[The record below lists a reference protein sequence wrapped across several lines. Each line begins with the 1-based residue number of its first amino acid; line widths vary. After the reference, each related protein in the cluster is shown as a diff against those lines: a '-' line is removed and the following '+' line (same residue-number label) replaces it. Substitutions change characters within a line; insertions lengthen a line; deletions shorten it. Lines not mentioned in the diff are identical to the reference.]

1 MTELIAQLASPL
13 ALIPLAFAL
22 SAFIAVYLVSN
33 AAASHRA
40 RMARVRTA
48 AARRGRSR
56 ARRRGPAGGDDL
68 MGLIKQVVE
77 RVNVMRDRRGAQ
89 LSRKLAQAGWRS
101 KDAVT
106 LYLFGKLVLPGVAAS
121 LVAFYLFVAYQG
133 ELGTIVK
140 LGAVVLA
147 GLVGSNLP
155 DLLIKNQTQKRTKEI
170 QKALPDALDLMVICA
185 ESGLSLD
192 ASFKRV
198 ATEMKP
204 ASAALADEFGL
215 TLLEL
220 RFMPERRVSLENL
233 AKRVPLQGITALVNT
248 LFQTEKFGTP
258 LAQALRVLAGE
269 MRETRMLKAEEKAAR
284 LPALM
289 TVPLIIF
296 ILPALFVVLLGPAI
310 MDIGDMFKHMN

>member
-1 MTELIAQLASPL
+1 MTDLMAQLASPL
-13 ALIPLAFAL
+13 ALIPLAFAI
-22 SAFIAVYLVSN
+22 SAFIAVYVLSN
-33 AAASHRA
+33 AAAIKRE

-48 AARRGRSR
+48 AAKRGRPQVQ
-56 ARRRGPAGGDDL
+56 RRSSVAGDDA
-68 MGLIKQVVE
+68 MDLIKRLVAK
-77 RVNVMRDRRGAQ
+77 VNVMRDQRGKA
-89 LSRKLAQAGWRS
+89 LSVKLAQAGWRS
-101 KDAVT
+101 NDAVT
-106 LYLFGKLVLPGVAAS
+106 LYLFGKLILPGAVAGLAA
-121 LVAFYLFVAYQG
+121 LYLFVAYQG
-133 ELGTIVK
+133 DLDTTVK
-140 LGAVVLA
+140 LGGVILA
-147 GLVGSNLP
+147 ALIGSHVPELMV
-155 DLLIKNQTQKRTKEI
+155 KNQTQKRSREI

-198 ATEMKP
+198 ASEMKP
-204 ASAALADEFGL
+204 ASPALADEFGL

-289 TVPLIIF
+289 TVPLILF
-296 ILPALFVVLLGPAI
+296 ILPALFVVLLGPAV
-310 MDIGDMFKHMN
+310 MDIGEMMKSMR

>member
-1 MTELIAQLASPL
+1 MTELMAQLASPL

-22 SAFIAVYLVSN
+22 SAFIAVYALSN
-33 AAASHRA
+33 AAATKRE

-48 AARRGRSR
+48 AAKRGRTQGQRRGS
-56 ARRRGPAGGDDL
+56 AAGDD
-68 MGLIKQVVE
+68 MMDLIKRLVA
-77 RVNVMRDRRGAQ
+77 RVNIMRDRRGAA
-89 LSRKLAQAGWRS
+89 LSVKLAQAGWRS
-101 KDAVT
+101 NDAVT
-106 LYLFGKLVLPGVAAS
+106 LYLFGKLVLPGVIAGLAA
-121 LVAFYLFVAYQG
+121 LYLFLAYQG
-133 ELGTIVK
+133 DLDTMLK
-140 LGAVVLA
+140 LGGVILA
-147 GLVGSNLP
+147 ALIGSNVP
-155 DLLIKNQTQKRTKEI
+155 EIVVKNQTQKRSKEI
-170 QKALPDALDLMVICA
+170 QKALPDALDLMVICS

-192 ASFKRV
+192 AGFKRV
-198 ATEMKP
+198 ASEMKP
-204 ASAALADEFGL
+204 ASPALADEFGL

-289 TVPLIIF
+289 TVPLILF
-296 ILPALFVVLLGPAI
+296 ILPALFVVLLGPAV
-310 MDIGDMFKHMN
+310 MDIGDMFEHMN

>member
-1 MTELIAQLASPL
+1 MTELLAQWASPL
-13 ALIPLAFAL
+13 ALIPLAFAI
-22 SAFIAVYLVSN
+22 SAFIAVYALSN
-33 AAASHRA
+33 AAAIKRE
-40 RMARVRTA
+40 RMSRVRTA
-48 AARRGRSR
+48 AAKRGRPQMQ
-56 ARRRGPAGGDDL
+56 RRGPVAGDGAMD
-68 MGLIKQVVE
+68 LIKRVVAK
-77 RVNVMRDRRGAQ
+77 VNIMRDQRGKA
-89 LSRKLAQAGWRS
+89 LSVKLAQAGWRS
-101 KDAVT
+101 NDAVT
-106 LYLFGKLVLPGVAAS
+106 LYLFGKLVLPGAAAG
-121 LVAFYLFVAYQG
+121 LAALYLFVADQG
-133 ELGTIVK
+133 D
-140 LGAVVLA
+140 LGAPFKFGGVILA
-147 GLVGSNLP
+147 ALIGSHVPELLV
-155 DLLIKNQTQKRTKEI
+155 KNQTQKRSKEI

-204 ASAALADEFGL
+204 ASPALADEFGL

-289 TVPLIIF
+289 TVPLIMF
-296 ILPALFVVLLGPAI
+296 ILPALFVVLLGPAV
-310 MDIGDMFKHMN
+310 MDIGEMFKQMN